1 MQKQQWRVTR
11 LQGEFCVAWDEIGPN
26 GKPIRR
32 RYRLGTTDQREA
44 HARAAARYSAL
55 TRPAGKTVKALWDS
69 YVLDKAGKA
78 VLDTMKHTWKAL
90 APVFG
95 HLEGEAITADDCRSY
110 TKMRREAKKSDGS
123 IWTELGH
130 LRTVLVW
137 ARDNKLISDAPKIE
151 RPPKPE
157 PKDRYLTREEVGRM
171 LDGAKVPHIRLA
183 ILLLISTGARA
194 TAALEL
200 TWDRVD
206 FVRGIIQLRNPF
218 DKTARKGRATV
229 PMNATL
235 RAELEEA
242 KKATLTRFVI
252 EWAGEQVKS
261 IKKGIKAAAAAAK
274 LDDVSPHVFRHS
286 AAVWLVEDGHS
297 FEEVAQFLGHSDVR
311 LTFKVYG
318 RFSPTHLRGLAD
330 TLEIKRAK

>member
-1 MQKQQWRVTR
+1 MQNQWRVTR
-11 LQGEFCVAWDEIGPN
+11 LQGEFCVTWDDIGPG
-26 GKPIRR
+26 GKPVRR
-32 RYRLGTTDQREA
+32 RYRLGTTDPREA
-44 HARAAARYSAL
+44 SARAAARYAAL
-55 TRPAGKTVKALWDS
+55 TRPAGKTVAALWES
-69 YVLDKAGKA
+69 YTLDKTGRA
-78 VLDTMKHTWKAL
+78 VLDTMRHTWKAIS
-90 APVFG
+90 PVFG
-95 HLEGEAITADDCRSY
+95 HLEGEAVNVEDCRSY
-110 TKMRREAKKSDGS
+110 TKMRREAGKSDGS

-137 ARDNKLISDAPKIE
+137 AKAQKLITDAPKIE
-151 RPPKPE
+151 RPTKPDPKE
-157 PKDRYLTREEVGRM
+157 RYLTREEVGKM
-171 LDGAKVPHIRLA
+171 MDCAKVPHIRLA

-206 FVRGIIQLRNPF
+206 LQRNIIQLRNRF
-218 DKTARKGRATV
+218 DKTPRKGRATV

-235 RAELEEA
+235 RAELVEA
-242 KKATLTRFVI
+242 KKAALTQNVI
-252 EWAGEQVKS
+252 EWAGSPVKS

-274 LDDVSPHVFRHS
+274 LDEVSPHVFRHS

-311 LTFKVYG
+311 LTYKVYG

-330 TLEIKRAK
+330 SLEIKRAK